1 MSEHAHTLYSRLLA
15 RILTGAYAAHPWRG
29 DGGETIPQDVALDAS
44 GALPVWW
51 SQIEKTAA
59 LLDIPADHLPAMIVD
74 DPQSMTG
81 RKLVWRDVENLLSA
95 DQYLLR
101 AVLPALAMDALH
113 VLHQQEN
120 ILVQPRH
127 LGMFPDQNAL
137 TKNLTENL
145 PISLVIAPITGQQED
160 VLPNEAAGQRRTDD
174 DPVPSPGGAPS
185 PEGTLSEEHPTIH

>member
-1 MSEHAHTLYSRLLA
+1 MSEHAHTLYPRLLT
-15 RILTGAYAAHPWRG
+15 RLLTGAYAARPWRG
-29 DGGETIPQDVALDAS
+29 EEGETIPQDVALDAS

-51 SQIEKTAA
+51 NQIEKTAA
-59 LLDIPADHLPAMIVD
+59 LLNIPADHLPAMIVD

-81 RKLVWRDVENLLSA
+81 RKLVWRDVEDLSST

-120 ILVQPRH
+120 ILAQPRH

-145 PISLVIAPITGQQED
+145 PISLLIAPVAGQRED
-160 VLPNEAAGQRRTDD
+160 VLPNEAAGQRRTGEV
-174 DPVPSPGGAPS
+174 PTPSPGATS
-185 PEGTLSEEHPTIH
+185 SKEHPTVH